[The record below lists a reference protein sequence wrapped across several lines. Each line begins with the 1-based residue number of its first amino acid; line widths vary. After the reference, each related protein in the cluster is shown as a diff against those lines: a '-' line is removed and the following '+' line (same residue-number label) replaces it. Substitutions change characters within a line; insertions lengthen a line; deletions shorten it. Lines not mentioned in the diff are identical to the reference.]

1 MNRMELQCKRAD
13 DLTKEINTLIKD
25 MKASGEYDK
34 LYEKWIGQNQKSRY
48 SKSEDESTHPL
59 LVKKEGRI
67 CA

>member
-34 LYEKWIGQNQKSRY
+34 LYEKWIGQNQKSR
-48 SKSEDESTHPL
+48 
-59 LVKKEGRI
+59 
-67 CA
+67 